1 MHLSKKVT
9 LDQLTTDGLRGV
21 FAWEQI
27 ATAKHPL
34 SLEKAM
40 RLETLIL
47 G

>member
-1 MHLSKKVT
+1 MHLSKQVT
-9 LDQLTTDGLRGV
+9 LDQLTTDGLRAV
-21 FAWEQI
+21 FEQI
-27 ATAKHPL
+27 ATAKQPL